1 MNSSVSTANSKNNS
15 VTSKLSE
22 FIASASK
29 ATLDTRT
36 IEKAK
41 HHIVDTVAAM
51 LSGTALH
58 VGHSAMKALPSF
70 GGLPE
75 ATVFGQSERYPA
87 YWAAMFNAM
96 LAHADE
102 TDDSHERSKTHP
114 GCGIVPTA
122 LAMAQREKKS
132 GLDFIRG
139 VCAGYD
145 VGARLTEALGAMS
158 LNHAGTSTHAFGAI
172 FGSGAAAG
180 VLGNFDALQARRLL
194 SYLAH
199 ESSGLS
205 CWMAEH
211 DHVQKAYVFGA
222 MGAKNALTAA
232 ILCQSGWTGLDD
244 AMEGPRTLFAA
255 RCEPGTARG
264 MELPLVLGE
273 EILGSNIKKWCVGS
287 PAQAPL
293 DCIESLL
300 DRLPPH
306 EDIASVRVEIRSDEA
321 FIVDNRDMPNICL
334 QHLVALY
341 LVDRTLSFDS
351 VHDLVR
357 VDDPRVRAVRQRVTL
372 VSSDALLKAGGRQAI
387 MEIVT
392 SSGEKLRKHVEHVRG
407 TWGDP
412 MPRSEVDA
420 KARDL
425 LAPII
430 AGSAMQDLLAGLW
443 NLEHLTAAELDSLI
457 AGTVHHH
464 SDHSHPSKI

>member
-1 MNSSVSTANSKNNS
+1 MAQITRQLCEF
-15 VTSKLSE
+15 LSD
-22 FIASASK
+22 ARHAPL
-29 ATLDTRT
+29 AAPV

-51 LSGTALH
+51 VSGTALH
-58 VGHSAMKALPSF
+58 VGERALAALPAF
-70 GGLPE
+70 EGRPE
-75 ATVFGQSERYPA
+75 ATVFGQGRRYPA

-102 TDDSHERSKTHP
+102 TDDSHESSKTHP

-122 LAMAQREKKS
+122 LAMAQRERKG
-132 GLDFIRG
+132 GLDLIRA

-145 VGARLTEALGAMS
+145 VGPRLTEALGAMA
-158 LNHAGTSTHAFGAI
+158 LNHAGTSSHAMGAI
-172 FGSGAAAG
+172 FGAGASASVLAG
-180 VLGNFDALQARRLL
+180 FDQAQVRRLL

-199 ESSGLS
+199 ESSGLA

-222 MGAKNALTAA
+222 MGAKNAITATV
-232 ILCQSGWTGLDD
+232 LVQSGWTGLDE
-244 AMEGPRTLFAA
+244 AMEGPRTLFEA
-255 RCEPGTARG
+255 RARPGTARG
-264 MELPLVLGE
+264 MGEPLSLGA

-293 DCIESLL
+293 DCVEALLPQLPPAEDIES
-300 DRLPPH
+300 
-306 EDIASVRVEIRSDEA
+306 VTVEIRSDEA

-341 LVDRTLSFDS
+341 LVDRKLTFDS
-351 VHDLVR
+351 VHDQARLE
-357 VDDPRVRAVRQRVTL
+357 DPRVRAVRSRVKL
-372 VSSDALLKAGGRQAI
+372 VASEALLRDGGRQAI
-387 MEIVT
+387 LQLHT
-392 SSGEKLRKHVEHVRG
+392 RSGQVLHKHVRHVRG

-425 LAPII
+425 LEPILGTQ
-430 AGSAMQDLLAGLW
+430 ATVTLMDALW
-443 NLEHLTAAELDSLI
+443 GLEHLDASALDAL
-457 AGTVHHH
+457 VHHAVPA
-464 SDHSHPSKI
+464 SSTTSA

>member
-1 MNSSVSTANSKNNS
+1 MAQITRQLA
-15 VTSKLSE
+15 E
-22 FIASASK
+22 FLAGARD
-29 ATLDTRT
+29 ATLEPPV

-51 LSGTALH
+51 VSGTALH
-58 VGHSAMKALPSF
+58 VGERALAALPAF
-70 GGLPE
+70 EGLAE
-75 ATVFGQSERYPA
+75 ATVFGQVRRYPA

-102 TDDSHERSKTHP
+102 TDDSHESSKTHP

-122 LAMAQREKKS
+122 LAMAQRQRK
-132 GLDFIRG
+132 GGMDLIRA

-145 VGARLTEALGAMS
+145 VGPRITEALGAMA
-158 LNHAGTSTHAFGAI
+158 LNHAGTSSHAMGAI
-172 FGSGAAAG
+172 FGAGASASVLAG
-180 VLGNFDALQARRLL
+180 FDPAQVRRLL

-199 ESSGLS
+199 ESSGLA

-222 MGAKNALTAA
+222 MGAKNAITAT
-232 ILCQSGWTGLDD
+232 LLVQSGWTGLDE
-244 AMEGPRTLFAA
+244 ALEGPRTLFEA
-255 RCEPGTARG
+255 RARPGTART
-264 MELPLVLGE
+264 MEEPLSLGA

-293 DCIESLL
+293 DCVEALLTQLPPAEDIES
-300 DRLPPH
+300 
-306 EDIASVRVEIRSDEA
+306 VTVEIRADEA

-351 VHDLVR
+351 VHDPAR
-357 VDDPRVRAVRQRVTL
+357 IDDPRVLAVRSRVKL
-372 VSSDALLKAGGRQAI
+372 VASEALLRDGGRQAI
-387 MEIVT
+387 LTLQARGGQV
-392 SSGEKLRKHVEHVRG
+392 LRKHVRHVRG

-412 MPRSEVDA
+412 MPRAEIDA

-425 LAPII
+425 LQPVVGA
-430 AGSAMQDLLAGLW
+430 SATERLLQTLW
-443 NLEHLTAAELDSLI
+443 NLEHLDAGELDTL
-457 AGTVHHH
+457 VHQAV
-464 SDHSHPSKI
+464 PA